1 MFVGVARLSLHIGE
15 SGSLKGKRSVL
26 RKVIERVKARFNAS
40 IAEVEDQDLWQKATI
55 ALAVVGGD
63 QRHVNEQ
70 LEKIIRFVDEMYVA
84 PLTSREIEILSFN
97 EQLFQHETAAV
108 APELLTIPKGDRSL
122 AEAEGLGSWEE
133 RFEEKPKKGKGG
145 HPHSH
150 PPAAPG
156 STELTLEERRQK
168 ARRLR
173 NPRDWEQE

>member
-15 SGSLKGKRSVL
+15 SGSLKGKRAVL

-84 PLTSREIEILSFN
+84 PLISREIEILSFN
-97 EQLFQHETAAV
+97 EQLFQHATEEV
-108 APELLTIPKGDRSL
+108 SPELLTIPKGDRSL
-122 AEAEGLGSWEE
+122 AEAEGMGSWEE
-133 RFEEKPKKGKGG
+133 RFEERPKKGKAAHAQPQAAAGG
-145 HPHSH
+145 
-150 PPAAPG
+150 
-156 STELTLEERRQK
+156 ELSLEERRQR